1 MITKLDAILSLRP
14 LAEFTLRGDELEWL
28 DSKQTE
34 PTQEEIDAERAR
46 LQAEYDSK
54 AYARA
59 RAEAYASIAEQ
70 LDMQYWDSVNG
81 SRTWLDHIEAVKEA
95 HPK

>member
-14 LAEFTLRGDELEWL
+14 LAEFTTTLRRGFSDELDWL

-34 PTQEEIDAERAR
+34 PVQSEIDAEVAR
-46 LQAEYDSK
+46 LQADHDSK

-59 RAEAYASIAEQ
+59 RAEAYASIADQ
-70 LDMQYWDSVNG
+70 TGY
-81 SRTWLDHIEAVKEA
+81 AVLGFGKR
-95 HPK
+95 